1 MVVVGD
7 QSAGKSSVLES
18 LTGFHFPRSVTLC
31 TRHAT
36 EIICRREDTKSITV
50 SIHALGANAD
60 EARSFR
66 RTAKNLNA
74 KAFAQIFQDAC
85 LLLALPQLT
94 SVTANFYSGIQ
105 GYGYQVRDRRQRS
118 RLCL

>member
-36 EIICRREDTKSITV
+36 EIICRREETESIVV
-50 SIHALGANAD
+50 SIHAVDAD
-60 EARSFR
+60 EEQAKAFH
-66 RTAKNLNA
+66 RTATNLDA
-74 KAFAQIFQDAC
+74 EEFAQIFKDVSNIFSSLIASPNVVLIGCQ
-85 LLLALPQLT
+85 
-94 SVTANFYSGIQ
+94 S
-105 GYGYQVRDRRQRS
+105 YGYQVRVW
-118 RLCL
+118 

>member
-36 EIICRREDTKSITV
+36 EIICRREETENIVV
-50 SIHALGANAD
+50 SILAVDAD
-60 EARSFR
+60 KKEAQEFR
-66 RTAKNLNA
+66 RETKDLDAKE
-74 KAFAQIFQDAC
+74 FAQIFEDVSYT
-85 LLLALPQLT
+85 PWPN
-94 SVTANFYSGIQ
+94 S
-105 GYGYQVRDRRQRS
+105 
-118 RLCL
+118 